1 MATTLYV
8 NTPDLDAISTV
19 IQEAVA
25 KVTHAFDRAAVGRE
39 FPLPDAAL
47 SPAVLDQALGRF
59 LDVLQRVEN
68 DRNGMTAGD
77 HASFPTP
84 NTLNKPVLKRAE
96 LSAAANQGLQLLET
110 LSEWARSLGLP
121 NQESQIKTVM
131 VMIAL
136 WVARHG
142 GELDSIESVV
152 NTLAEFANAT
162 SEQEELAELSYM
174 MGELAYA
181 ISGQTKF
188 DFENAERH
196 QPWRV
201 LNLNRGIT
209 ATRSHD
215 TRIME
220 NAFDDLIR
228 NIPEDAESFF
238 RQGVQQMEQLD
249 YPDHVR
255 DVVFRYYRQSK
266 SRAVH

>member
-8 NTPDLDAISTV
+8 NTPELDAISAV

-25 KVTHAFDRAAVGRE
+25 EVAHAFDRAGTGNQMPLSDTAV
-39 FPLPDAAL
+39 
-47 SPAVLDQALGRF
+47 SPAVLDQALSRF
-59 LDVLQRVEN
+59 LDVLQRVDN
-68 DRNGMTAGD
+68 DRGD
-77 HASFPTP
+77 SPSRVLPVKPTCDSI
-84 NTLNKPVLKRAE
+84 NKPVLNRAK

-110 LSEWARSLGLP
+110 LSEWASSLGLP
-121 NQESQIKTVM
+121 RQENQIKTVM
-131 VMIAL
+131 VMTAL

-142 GELDSIESVV
+142 GELETIESVV
-152 NTLAEFANAT
+152 NTLAEIANAT
-162 SEQEELAELSYM
+162 TEQQELAELSYM

-196 QPWRV
+196 RPWRV

-238 RQGVQQMEQLD
+238 RQGVQQTEQLD

-255 DVVFRYYRQSK
+255 NVVFRYYRESK

>member
-8 NTPDLDAISTV
+8 NTPELDAISAV

-25 KVTHAFDRAAVGRE
+25 EVVRAFNRE
-39 FPLPDAAL
+39 GASTSLPNSI
-47 SPAVLDQALGRF
+47 SPTVLEQALNRF
-59 LDVLQRVEN
+59 LGVLQRVDN
-68 DRNGMTAGD
+68 DRSDTISEHFSG
-77 HASFPTP
+77 PTR
-84 NTLNKPVLKRAE
+84 NIFSKRVLSRVE
-96 LSAAANQGLQLLET
+96 LSTAANQGLQLLET
-110 LSEWARSLGLP
+110 LSEWAKDLGLP
-121 NQESQIKTVM
+121 YQENQIKTVM
-131 VMIAL
+131 VMTAL

-152 NTLAEFANAT
+152 NTLADIANAT

-174 MGELAYA
+174 MGELTYA

-188 DFENAERH
+188 DFENADRR

-215 TRIME
+215 TQIME

-255 DVVFRYYRQSK
+255 NVVFRYYRESK
-266 SRAVH
+266 SRTMH